1 MAISLVNRDNTNAEQ
16 EEAEAEA
23 EREKVEREERIKKN
37 RDWRQRWGLV
47 DREGLPALF
56 LFYRRQGGKS
66 GTERKDQFVV
76 DKVSRNKKIQQML
89 ACVSCG

>member
-37 RDWRQRWGLV
+37 RDWRQR
-47 DREGLPALF
+47 
-56 LFYRRQGGKS
+56 
-66 GTERKDQFVV
+66 
-76 DKVSRNKKIQQML
+76 
-89 ACVSCG
+89 